1 MNKLTQSGEVMAY
14 AEPDKMRNPL
24 KIKGL
29 QRKKEV
35 HMHFLDWWS
44 VGGSNCIRHF
54 QSLKTVENQGGQTR
68 CPKV

>member
-1 MNKLTQSGEVMAY
+1 
-14 AEPDKMRNPL
+14 MRNPL

-44 VGGSNCIRHF
+44 VGGSNPWPQDCEPCALPAELTPHASKYISF
-54 QSLKTVENQGGQTR
+54 NNVK
-68 CPKV
+68 K